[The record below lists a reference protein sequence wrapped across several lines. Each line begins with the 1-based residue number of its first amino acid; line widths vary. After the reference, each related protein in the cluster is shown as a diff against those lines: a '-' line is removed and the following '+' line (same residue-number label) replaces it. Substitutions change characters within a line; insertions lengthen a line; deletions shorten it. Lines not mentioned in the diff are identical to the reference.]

1 MSSGNANDAFPAHY
15 GALRKRGEN
24 GAAPQAAKAEA
35 AEPEVVGASTVSATV
50 VNVTKGI
57 IGSGMLA
64 LPVALGDAS
73 VLPGMI
79 CLALFAGVS
88 AFSYALIGY
97 CCAATGE
104 KTFHGLWTCTV
115 GSSSTWAVQFCI
127 ILDTAFTLW
136 AYSTLVA
143 DFLGKACLS
152 LFPAVEILQ
161 SRALMLGVIGTVFFA
176 PLSFSR
182 TIDALKYTSALGLLA
197 TLYSLF
203 YVCGDYAVSGEGA
216 QHFAENMFEV
226 RLVIFKSI
234 GLFAFSFMTHYA
246 APHVNTELENKD
258 PKRWCVV
265 TGASFTASFL
275 IYAGFMLC
283 GYGRWGQA
291 VEGNVLK
298 NYGEGSRAVLL
309 MWVAMALS
317 VMFSYPLIF
326 ATFKENLYGMM
337 GTDERSA
344 SVGSRVLIVV
354 LGVYSSV
361 FLGTVFD
368 DASLVMGICGAI
380 VSSAIMFIFPALIY
394 LYLPPA
400 ACKGYAGKAPL
411 RAASYALICVG
422 ILASVIGTGA
432 TIADAME

>member
-15 GALRKRGEN
+15 GALRKRVEN
-24 GAAPQAAKAEA
+24 GAPPQVEKPKA
-35 AEPEVVGASTVSATV
+35 AEPEVEASTMSATI

-64 LPVALGDAS
+64 LPVALQDAS
-73 VLPGMI
+73 VLPGSI
-79 CLALFAGVS
+79 CLAIFAGIS